1 MEIHNKAMRKQI
13 ETMNALRRIEIK
25 IENMKM
31 EFKATGHPRKYD
43 MDELLSLVE
52 VVSRNMR
59 GKVQ

>member
-13 ETMNALRRIEIK
+13 ETMNAGRRIAVK
-25 IENMKM
+25 IENVKM
-31 EFKATGHPRKYD
+31 GFKATGRPRKYD